1 MVVKNKTT
9 KQFYRDLSS
18 VKKPFKEVIQNS
30 KFFTKIPDDWVVVVT
45 DIKGSTRAFSKGKY
59 EEVNIAA
66 ASSVIIGINL
76 AKKYKTEIPF
86 IYGGDGATILIPP
99 EMLDHLLE
107 DLATLR
113 ANTRKRFG
121 LNLRVG
127 AITVREIHENGY
139 KLKIAKYAVTR
150 NYQQAIFIDSGLYF
164 AERVIKDNFSYQTH
178 KTGNKRPLR
187 LEGLQCRWNVIR
199 PPKNK
204 EEVLCLIVDAN
215 TSKNHQK
222 LYSDIL
228 SQIDSIYGTFENRHP
243 VKKEDIS
250 HTLSIQDLRRESL
263 VKFGKFKFDHIVK
276 RFLEATIERVF
287 KNSKYHHLLALATD
301 TLKVDGTLKTII
313 AGSINQRKELL
324 EYLETKESL
333 DLFQFGYYAAPSTT
347 MTCFVEP
354 KTDRFVNFL
363 DGTGGGYIQA
373 AKMLKKKLYDKN
385 KKK

>member
-1 MVVKNKTT
+1 MIAKTKQT

-18 VKKPFKEVIQNS
+18 VKKPFKEVIQS
-30 KFFTKIPDDWVVVVT
+30 GKFFEKVPNDWVVVVT

-76 AKKYKTEIPF
+76 AKQYKTEIPF
-86 IYGGDGATILIPP
+86 IYGGDGATLLVPP
-99 EMLDHLLE
+99 EMKETLLE

-113 ANTRKRFG
+113 HNTRKRFK

-127 AITVREIHENGY
+127 SISVKEIHENGY
-139 KLKIAKYAVTR
+139 NLKIAKYAVTR

-164 AERVIKDNFSYQTH
+164 AEKVIKDNFSYQTH
-178 KTGNKRPLR
+178 KKGGKRPLN
-187 LEGLQCRWNVIR
+187 LSGLQCRWNVIR
-199 PPKNK
+199 PPENK
-204 EEVLCLIVDAN
+204 EEIFCLIVDVEN
-215 TSKNHQK
+215 KEKHQK
-222 LYSDIL
+222 IYAEIL
-228 SQIDSIYGTFENRHP
+228 SKIDSIYGTFEKRHP

-250 HTLSIQDLRRESL
+250 HTLKIQDLHRESL
-263 VKFGKFKFDHIVK
+263 VKFGRLKIEHIVK
-276 RFLEATIERVF
+276 RLFEGTIERIF

-313 AGSINQRKELL
+313 AGNITQRKKLL
-324 EYLETKESL
+324 EYLEAKESL
-333 DLFQFGYYAAPSTT
+333 GLFSFGYHSAPSTT

-354 KTDRFVNFL
+354 KTERFVNFL

-373 AKMLKKKLYDKN
+373 AKMLKKKFYN
-385 KKK
+385 NQKKQ